1 MTLKNMLSQIESGFE
16 TASDEVCL
24 CWPPREEHTL
34 ICAIAQIPLLH
45 MRLVNEFSADPA
57 ASPASQG
64 ETAVNK
70 ERVTQ
75 PGEKPE
81 KVTEMMT
88 AFKQLEIE
96 KKNEML
102 KRLIDCQREPAM
114 GPDPVEIVMM
124 GFKTLSEGGKREMLK
139 RLIDL

>member
-1 MTLKNMLSQIESGFE
+1 MLR
-16 TASDEVCL
+16 C
-24 CWPPREEHTL
+24 PPVEKYRLT
-34 ICAIAQIPLLH
+34 CALAQIPLLR
-45 MRLVNEFSADPA
+45 MRLVNEFGARALPDTSSSANLSNATTSKGGA
-57 ASPASQG
+57 AQLDRA
-64 ETAVNK
+64 
-70 ERVTQ
+70 
-75 PGEKPE
+75 
-81 KVTEMMT
+81 TEMMQ

-124 GFKTLSEGGKREMLK
+124 GFKTLSEGEKREMLK

>member
-1 MTLKNMLSQIESGFE
+1 MTLRNMLSQIESGFE

-24 CWPPREEHTL
+24 CCPPAEEHTL
-34 ICAIAQIPLLH
+34 IYALAQIPLLR
-45 MRLVNEFSADPA
+45 MRLVNEFNADPA
-57 ASPASQG
+57 ASSVSKD
-64 ETAVNK
+64 ETAANNEGGGK
-70 ERVTQ
+70 
-75 PGEKPE
+75 PG
-81 KVTEMMT
+81 KVAEMMA

-124 GFKTLSEGGKREMLK
+124 GFKTLNEGEKREMLK